1 MISEIYSIYFDI
13 YPVNSCFATCISEM
27 NSADNMDKFVK
38 FLIWCI
44 NYLTDNDLS
53 SAI

>member
-38 FLIWCI
+38 LLIWCI
-44 NYLTDNDLS
+44 NCSTDIDLS
-53 SAI
+53 SVI